1 MQQVAN
7 WDKATV
13 FDIEA
18 DALLDDAT
26 KIHVLSFKLYG
37 KDVSS
42 IAGSNTE
49 RIKAFFQ
56 YHIDNSIPVIA
67 HNGKAYDVPLVQKLL
82 GIDLSSLMVIDTLA
96 LSWYLN
102 FDRQKHGLDSFHA
115 DYGIEKPKIDDWE
128 NLTYEEYRHRC
139 EEDVKINS
147 ALWEDLKSRLV
158 DMYSITQSEI
168 DSGNVGGKRVSEEE
182 VIYIDKF
189 LGSSVD
195 SAVDRVLSYLMFK
208 MDCLALQESTGW
220 CVDIEMLD
228 TALDEMQKEADVARE
243 ELESVMPLV
252 PKYSVKKKP
261 AKPFKKDGTLS
272 TSGEEWERLYAILKS
287 GECDEHGNPLA
298 IKIEGSQDIKIL
310 KSYENPN
317 ANSSA
322 QIKAFLFSKGWVP
335 QTFKYE
341 RDEEEF
347 NKWIK
352 KKPRKGSH
360 YSSWDDWKNSKPVDR
375 EIPQITIT
383 GDNGKELCH
392 SLVELSEQVPEIKVY
407 ARYNVLK
414 HRISILEGFRNGM
427 RNGKLKARAAGFTNT
442 LRMKHAEIVNLP
454 GVDKPY
460 GKIVRGVLV
469 AGKGM
474 TSVGSDLSSLEDR
487 VKHHFML
494 SHDPEYVKTM
504 QSPDFDSHILMALA
518 AGMITQKEFDDFKA
532 GIKPPHVVKARKQ
545 GKSTNYAS
553 VYSAAP
559 ATIARAA
566 GVSLKEGE
574 KLHEGY
580 WKLNWAVKAI
590 ADEQVVIRDSRG
602 SKWLINPING
612 FCYSLRK
619 DSDRFSTLCQGTGA
633 FFFDMW
639 LCYCLEGMQEKWGK
653 KTLTGQFHDEH
664 IFVIRDTENSK
675 QAFAQLIQ
683 DSIEKVNRTFML
695 RRDLGCE
702 TQFGYR
708 YSDIH

>member
-1 MQQVAN
+1 MQKVTN
-7 WDKATV
+7 WNKATV

-26 KIHVLSFKLYG
+26 KIHVLSFKLDG
-37 KDVSS
+37 KGVSS
-42 IAGSNTE
+42 IVGSNTE
-49 RIKAFFQ
+49 RIKAFFK

-102 FDRQKHGLDSFHA
+102 FDRKKHGLDSFHA

-147 ALWEDLKSRLV
+147 ALWEDLKVRLV
-158 DMYSITQSEI
+158 DMYSIAQAEI
-168 DSGNVGGKRVSEEE
+168 DSGNVGGKRVYEEE

-189 LGSSVD
+189 AGSSVD

-228 TALDEMQKEADVARE
+228 TSLEEMHKEAEEARK
-243 ELESVMPLV
+243 ELQSVMPLV
-252 PKYSVKKKP
+252 PKYSVRSEP
-261 AKPFKKDGTLS
+261 AKRFKKDGNLS
-272 TSGEEWERLYAILKS
+272 ASGQEWERISDLVRS
-287 GECDEHGNPLA
+287 EERDEHGNPLA
-298 IKIEGSQDIKIL
+298 FKIKGTDDVRVL
-310 KSYENPN
+310 RSYEEPN
-317 ANSSA
+317 ANSSE

-360 YSSWDDWKNSKPVDR
+360 HSSWVDWKNSKPKDR
-375 EIPQITIT
+375 EIPQITVT

-414 HRISILEGFRNGM
+414 HRISILEGFRNAM

-442 LRMKHAEIVNLP
+442 LRMKHAEVVNLP

-469 AGKGM
+469 AGKCM

-504 QSPDFDSHILMALA
+504 QAPDFDPHILMALS
-518 AGMITQKEFDDFKA
+518 AGMISKQDFDNFKA
-532 GIKPPHVVKARKQ
+532 GIKEPHVVKARKQ

-553 VYSAAP
+553 VYNAGA

-566 GVSLKEGE
+566 GVSQKEGE

-639 LCYCLEGMQEKWGK
+639 LCYCLEGMYEKWGK

-675 QAFAQLIQ
+675 QAFAQLIK
-683 DSIEKVNRTFML
+683 DSIDKVNKTFML